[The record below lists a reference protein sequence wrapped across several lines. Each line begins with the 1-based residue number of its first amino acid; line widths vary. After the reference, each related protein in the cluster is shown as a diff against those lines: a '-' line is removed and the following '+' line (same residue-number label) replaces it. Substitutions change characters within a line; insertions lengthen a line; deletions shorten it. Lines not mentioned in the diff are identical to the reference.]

1 MKKGLFPVIILAV
14 LACLFAALMPTLGLD
29 YTWDEILGGIDPTQ
43 VDYSLYS
50 ENEISDNFYSTY
62 TREDEMLYYY
72 YCSNSGETRVII
84 AEDVLLPSLDAVMS
98 KNTSSSAPFLS

>member
-43 VDYSLYS
+43 VDYALYS
-50 ENEISDNFYSTY
+50 ENFEKIIGEYIKWQTKR
-62 TREDEMLYYY
+62 TRK
-72 YCSNSGETRVII
+72 R
-84 AEDVLLPSLDAVMS
+84 
-98 KNTSSSAPFLS
+98 